1 MSSSLS
7 SHNHWLPQI
16 YFWEVQRRNLTERVK
31 TLFLAENS
39 VKLKN
44 LTGYTAYMVSVAA
57 FNAAGDGPRST
68 PTRGQTQQAGR
79 EKSLGEVSVWGQTG
93 AHTWC
98 WGYVMQQ
105 GDWVQIPRPHFRMP
119 CGKRAPPAE
128 KALCVQKKEKEKKK
142 ETLTGN
148 LEEVPRSHLA
158 CSAHLVSAFGTAAT
172 PRLCSLPPP
181 SFCLLA
187 HPTPLYCH
195 CLLSSVSPHFLLHD
209 GDETMIKKTKQNKTG
224 NLCPG
229 EDHGRRHKQ
238 AQMSWLGGGGELRG
252 AGCSAL

>member
-7 SHNHWLPQI
+7 SHNLWFPQI

-79 EKSLGEVSVWGQTG
+79 EKSLGEVRVWGTNWCPRLVSELSRSRGTG
-93 AHTWC
+93 F
-98 WGYVMQQ
+98 GYPGPTSRCPVERKAQ
-105 GDWVQIPRPHFRMP
+105 
-119 CGKRAPPAE
+119 PAK
-128 KALCVQKKEKEKKK
+128 KALCVHKKKKRKERKK

-148 LEEVPRSHLA
+148 LEKVPRSHLA

-172 PRLCSLPPP
+172 PRPCLAFSSFLVSLP
-181 SFCLLA
+181 LLS
-187 HPTPLYCH
+187 TPRVH
-195 CLLSSVSPHFLLHD
+195 CLL
-209 GDETMIKKTKQNKTG
+209 
-224 NLCPG
+224 
-229 EDHGRRHKQ
+229 
-238 AQMSWLGGGGELRG
+238 
-252 AGCSAL
+252 